1 MRNSFIASAILALA
15 FLCAGC
21 SNLYETPAEN
31 KNTEIYSKSRNVLKI
46 SLNPKARSITAGSY
60 DLSKVTEWT
69 LTYKDENVSGAE
81 AKTLSSSSSSIS
93 YANGTLTASDIPT
106 GTYEITINGS
116 YIPDNGEN
124 KINLAGSKSGVRI
137 SNISSGNKTEILV
150 GLSKSGTGSLSINIT
165 NGNDYPDDM
174 LITLT
179 NLESLET
186 YSSSKD
192 NENLIEISS
201 DNSGKIISVPE
212 LASGWYK
219 LEFYKNDNVEIKESN
234 NEFFIEIADGLT
246 TAGEITLAN
255 KFFKSPC
262 IWKTY
267 YINTS
272 NYPVESFNQI
282 SDYDDSSTSS
292 ELNSDYYSIYCF
304 DKDFNLWIAES
315 DTTLKKHT
323 LQVSDE
329 LYSAS
334 YTSYE
339 MPNSSGFDL
348 CDICYDTATQYI
360 FILFRDGSNGLLYA
374 MDSNSN
380 FIDYDNGFTLD
391 SEDSS
396 NIIPRL
402 IAVHGGTIYVAGD
415 NNAIYKAEVSVGATV
430 ETKNFSKILSLDELD
445 LEGYDPSKHSDD
457 DELYIAD
464 LQIGDGAG
472 NNTET
477 LYALVQE
484 ATHILR
490 PTNANFFSRGALVE
504 INTLNKTTEIHGWT
518 NTSQEIKT
526 GNSSVSSKTLYSP
539 VGGGTSDESFPG
551 FFGPTRFAAVVPKK
565 IVILDDGIAATSWS
579 GLLKNEDSLVEFDI
593 ASRTLTQGGA
603 SVTAT
608 KPSVSASSSTTGWL
622 SIN

>member
-31 KNTEIYSKSRNVLKI
+31 KNTEKSRNVLKI

-69 LTYKDENVSGAE
+69 LTYKDENDSGAE
-81 AKTLSSSSSSIS
+81 AKTLSSSAGNSSRNSSGALS

-116 YIPDNGEN
+116 YIPDSGEN
-124 KINLAGSKSGVRI
+124 KIYLAGSKSGVKI

-150 GLSKSGTGSLSINIT
+150 GLSKSGKGSLSINIT

-179 NLESLET
+179 NLESLEI
-186 YSSSKD
+186 YSSSED

-201 DNSGKIISVPE
+201 DNSGKIISVQE

-246 TAGEITLAN
+246 TAGEITLAS

-262 IWKTY
+262 IWKTN

-272 NYPVESFNQI
+272 EYPVKSFNQI

-304 DKDFNLWIAES
+304 DKDFNLWITES

-323 LQVSDE
+323 LQVSDG

-339 MPNSSGFDL
+339 MPNSSNGFYL

-374 MDSNSN
+374 MDSKSN

-402 IAVHGGTIYVAGD
+402 IAVYGGTIYVAGD
-415 NNAIYKAEVSVGATV
+415 NNAIYKASVSV
-430 ETKNFSKILSLDELD
+430 ETNGEKRVVTGNFSKILSLDESN
-445 LEGYDPSKHSDD
+445 LEGYDPSKHTDD
-457 DELYIAD
+457 DELYDSFYITD

-477 LYALVQE
+477 LYVLVQE
-484 ATHILR
+484 ATHSLQPSR
-490 PTNANFFSRGALVE
+490 TDFFSRGALVE
-504 INTLNKTTEIHGWT
+504 INRLSETAEIHGWT
-518 NTSQEIKT
+518 KT
-526 GNSSVSSKTLYSP
+526 PQTITTTAGSKAWYSP
-539 VGGGTSDESFPG
+539 VVGGVHQTSLSQDFLARHVLRQLFQRKLLFLTTELLTAAQETKSK
-551 FFGPTRFAAVVPKK
+551 TRT
-565 IVILDDGIAATSWS
+565 IL
-579 GLLKNEDSLVEFDI
+579 
-593 ASRTLTQGGA
+593 
-603 SVTAT
+603 
-608 KPSVSASSSTTGWL
+608 
-622 SIN
+622 

>member
-21 SNLYETPAEN
+21 SNLYETPTEN
-31 KNTEIYSKSRNVLKI
+31 KNTEKSRNVLKI

-69 LTYKDENVSGAE
+69 LTYKDENDSGAE
-81 AKTLSSSSSSIS
+81 AKTLSSSAGNSSRNSSGALS

-116 YIPDNGEN
+116 YIPDSGEN
-124 KINLAGSKSGVRI
+124 KIYLAGSKSGVKI

-150 GLSKSGTGSLSINIT
+150 GLSKSGKGSLSINIT

-186 YSSSKD
+186 YSSSED

-201 DNSGKIISVPE
+201 DNSGKIISVQE

-246 TAGEITLAN
+246 TAGEITLAS

-262 IWKTY
+262 IWKTN

-272 NYPVESFNQI
+272 EYPVKSFNQI

-304 DKDFNLWIAES
+304 DKDFNLWITES

-323 LQVSDE
+323 LQVSDG

-339 MPNSSGFDL
+339 MPNSSNGFYL

-374 MDSNSN
+374 MDSKSN

-402 IAVHGGTIYVAGD
+402 IAVYGGTIYVAGD
-415 NNAIYKAEVSVGATV
+415 NNAIYKASVSV
-430 ETKNFSKILSLDELD
+430 ETNGEKRVVTGNFSKILSLDESN
-445 LEGYDPSKHSDD
+445 LEGYDPSKHTDD
-457 DELYIAD
+457 DELYDSFYITD

-484 ATHILR
+484 ATHSLQPSR
-490 PTNANFFSRGALVE
+490 TDFFSRGALVE
-504 INTLNKTTEIHGWT
+504 INRLSETAEIHGWT
-518 NTSQEIKT
+518 KT
-526 GNSSVSSKTLYSP
+526 PQTITTTAGSKAWYSP
-539 VGGGTSDESFPG
+539 VVGGGYIRRVFPRIFWPDTFCG
-551 FFGPTRFAAVVPKK
+551 SYSKENCY
-565 IVILDDGIAATSWS
+565 S
-579 GLLKNEDSLVEFDI
+579 
-593 ASRTLTQGGA
+593 
-603 SVTAT
+603 
-608 KPSVSASSSTTGWL
+608 
-622 SIN
+622 